1 MHKWRFVHS
10 VALCSAIL
18 AVPFVPICKG
28 AARLRGQ
35 ACCPNAPTATI
46 RHLVPALVVP
56 TPVMPTGQEQ
66 APTNPSPQDPTAAT
80 HKVKV
85 WTNEDLIATRTPAD
99 VYIFAKEAQ
108 AAAQLEEGFAQI
120 ASCFAFGQPEGNAD
134 ETQKAIDS
142 TMESI
147 RDSEQAVAQARRAL
161 IAAPENLKLRNQM
174 ELAQRTAELNHAR
187 EQLWKLQEHLQEIE
201 KSQAQVS
208 GASKASPQ

>member
-1 MHKWRFVHS
+1 MHKGRFVGS
-10 VALCSAIL
+10 VVLSSAIL
-18 AVPFVPICKG
+18 AVPFLPICKG

-35 ACCPNAPTATI
+35 ANAQTATI
-46 RHLVPALVVP
+46 RHPTPALVVP
-56 TPVMPTGQEQ
+56 APGMPTGQEP
-66 APTNPSPQDPTAAT
+66 APTNPWPQDRPAAT

-99 VYIFAKEAQ
+99 IYIFAKEGQ
-108 AAAQLEEGFAQI
+108 AAAQLEEGFAEI
-120 ASCFAFGQPEGNAD
+120 ASCFAFGQPEGNAE

-147 RDSEQAVAQARRAL
+147 QDSELAVAQARRAL

-201 KSQAQVS
+201 KSQPQVS
-208 GASKASPQ
+208 GASQASPN